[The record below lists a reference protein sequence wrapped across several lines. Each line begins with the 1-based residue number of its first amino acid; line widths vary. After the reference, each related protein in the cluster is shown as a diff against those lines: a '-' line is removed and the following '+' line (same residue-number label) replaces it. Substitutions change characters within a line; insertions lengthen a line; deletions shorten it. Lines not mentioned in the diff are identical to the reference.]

1 MNITKII
8 EENRKMNFG
17 GPLALILK
25 TTRKEVCFDG
35 EANDN
40 KEGLLMNSDDETLAY
55 YSNNSVNKF
64 YMKPIGGNF
73 KNNSFKKSLSS
84 SGASQKSVE
93 KVEEDK
99 MRFLFQLQLL

>member
-1 MNITKII
+1 M
-8 EENRKMNFG
+8 
-17 GPLALILK
+17 
-25 TTRKEVCFDG
+25 CSDG
-35 EANDN
+35 EADDC
-40 KEGLLMNSDDETLAY
+40 EGGLLKNYDDKVVSY